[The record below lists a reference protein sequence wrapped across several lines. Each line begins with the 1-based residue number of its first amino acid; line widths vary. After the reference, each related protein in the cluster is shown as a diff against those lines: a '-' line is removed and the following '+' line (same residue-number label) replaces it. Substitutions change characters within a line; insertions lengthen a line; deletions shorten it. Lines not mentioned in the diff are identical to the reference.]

1 MLKSLSFQIGNTLNL
16 EVKMDILEG
25 LNEEQKEAVLYFDSP
40 LLVLAGA
47 GSGKTRVIT
56 HKIMYLI
63 KEKNIPLNKI
73 LAITFTN
80 KAAKEMKERVKEA
93 LSLEY
98 EPEWISTFH
107 SISAKILR
115 IEAENLGLKSNF
127 IIYDEEDSKKTI
139 KDIVKDM
146 NLSTEIY
153 KPDRLKNA
161 ISQTKQEMDD
171 SIIEFYSFTMPHLT
185 EIYEKYQK
193 ALKESNAVDFDD
205 LLILVVKLFKNY
217 PEIREKWQ
225 KKFDYILVDE
235 YQDTNK
241 VQHEILKYL
250 VGNRNC
256 ITVVGDPQ
264 QCIYTWRG
272 ANPENILDF
281 EKDFPNTKIIKL
293 ERNYRSTGKI
303 LSTANKVISNA
314 KGRWKEK
321 VLKLWTDKEEG
332 EDIGLYILKMD
343 KQESDFIGK
352 EIKKLISEGKNY
364 SDIAILMRMS
374 FLSRNLE
381 EAMMRYNIPYQII
394 GGVRFYERAEV
405 KDILAY
411 LRFALNPNDTQA
423 FKRIINLPSRGI
435 GEKTIKKI
443 QSFLKENWLQA
454 LTDSYETF
462 SPKIKMRLQEFLEII
477 EYIQKYGNE
486 KPSET
491 AKFVFDEINYEE
503 YLVSKYPK
511 DWEDRIANIEELFNA
526 LKEVEKSGK
535 TLSEFLEESSL
546 VQAQDNLQNDNSVKI
561 MTIHAAKGLEFPVVF
576 ISGLEE
582 GIFPSRRAFEDVEQM
597 EEERRLFYVAI
608 TRAEEKVYLTY
619 SKNRYGYNG
628 QFMETQLSRFV
639 EEIKPFLKI
648 YRQGTKQKLKTT
660 FKSNYNEKENY
671 EKVDTK
677 KVSSIDVKVGELV
690 KHDIFGKGV
699 VKEISGN
706 KALVIFENVGEKK
719 ILTSFLKK

>member
-1 MLKSLSFQIGNTLNL
+1 MDVLK
-16 EVKMDILEG
+16 G
-25 LNEEQKEAVLYFDSP
+25 LNKEQKEAVLYFDSP

-63 KEKNIPLNKI
+63 KEKQISLNRI

-80 KAAKEMKERVKEA
+80 KAAKEMKERVKNA
-93 LSLEY
+93 LNLEY

-115 IEAENLGLKSNF
+115 IEAENLGYKNNF
-127 IIYDEEDSKKTI
+127 VIYDEEDSKKTI
-139 KDIVKDM
+139 KDIVKEM

-153 KPDRLKNA
+153 KADRVKNA
-161 ISQTKQEMDD
+161 ISQVKQEMDE

-193 ALKESNAVDFDD
+193 ALKESNALDFDD
-205 LLILVVKLFKNY
+205 LLVFVVKLFKNHE
-217 PEIREKWQ
+217 EIRKKWQ
-225 KKFDYILVDE
+225 NKFDYILVDE

-241 VQHEILKYL
+241 VQHEILKYM
-250 VGNRNC
+250 VGGRNC

-272 ANPENILDF
+272 ANPENILEF

-303 LSTANKVISNA
+303 LSTANKVISGA
-314 KGRWKEK
+314 KVRWKEK
-321 VLKLWTDKEEG
+321 ILKLWTDKEEG
-332 EDIGLYILKMD
+332 EDIGLYILKSD
-343 KQESDFIGK
+343 KQESDFIGR
-352 EIKKLISEGKNY
+352 EIKRLTGEGYKYSKISV
-364 SDIAILMRMS
+364 LMRMS

-381 EAMMRYNIPYQII
+381 EAMMKYNIPYQII

-423 FKRIINLPSRGI
+423 FKRIINLPARGI
-435 GEKTIKKI
+435 GEKTVSKI
-443 QSFLKENWLQA
+443 QTFVKEDWLQG
-454 LTDSYETF
+454 LTEAYETF
-462 SPKIKMRLQEFLEII
+462 SPKIKMRIQEFLEII

-491 AKFVFDEINYEE
+491 AKFIFDEIGYED

-546 VQAQDNLQNDNSVKI
+546 VQAQDNIQDENSVKI
-561 MTIHAAKGLEFPVVF
+561 MTIHASKGLEFPVVF
-576 ISGLEE
+576 IAGLEE
-582 GIFPSRRAFEDVEQM
+582 GIFPSRRAFEDIEQM

-619 SKNRYGYNG
+619 PEYRYGYNG
-628 QFMETQLSRFV
+628 QFMETKPSRFV
-639 EEIKPFLKI
+639 EEIKPFIKVYKQGKKKI
-648 YRQGTKQKLKTT
+648 QKSV
-660 FKSNYNEKENY
+660 FKNSYQKDSEEREYK
-671 EKVDTK
+671 KVD
-677 KVSSIDVKVGELV
+677 VSKAENTDIKIGELV

-699 VKEISGN
+699 VKQIEGN

-719 ILTSFLKK
+719 ILTSFLKR

>member
-1 MLKSLSFQIGNTLNL
+1 
-16 EVKMDILEG
+16 MDILEG
-25 LNEEQKEAVLYFDSP
+25 LNEEQKEAVLYFNSP

-56 HKIMYLI
+56 HKIMFLI
-63 KEKNIPLNKI
+63 KEKGIPLNRI

-80 KAAKEMKERVKEA
+80 KAAKEMKERVKES
-93 LSLEY
+93 LNLEY

-107 SISAKILR
+107 SIAAKILR
-115 IEAENLGLKSNF
+115 IEAESLGYKNNF
-127 IIYDEEDSKKTI
+127 VIYDEEDSKKTI
-139 KDIVKDM
+139 KDIVKEM

-153 KPDRLKNA
+153 KPDRVKNA
-161 ISQTKQEMDD
+161 ISQVKQEMDET
-171 SIIEFYSFTMPHLT
+171 IIEFYAFTMPHLP

-193 ALKESNAVDFDD
+193 ALKESNALDFDD
-205 LLILVVKLFKNY
+205 LLVFVVKLFKNH
-217 PEIREKWQ
+217 PEIRQKWQ
-225 KKFDYILVDE
+225 NKFDYILVDE

-272 ANPENILDF
+272 ANPENILEF

-303 LSTANKVISNA
+303 LSTANKVISGA
-314 KGRWKEK
+314 RGRWREK

-332 EDIGLYILKMD
+332 EDIGLYILKTD
-343 KQESDFIGK
+343 KQESDFIAW
-352 EIKKLISEGKNY
+352 EIKKLKDEGMKY
-364 SDIAILMRMS
+364 SDIAVLMRMS

-411 LRFALNPNDTQA
+411 LRFALNPNDAQA

-443 QSFLKENWLQA
+443 QSFVKENWLQG
-454 LTDSYETF
+454 LTEAYETF
-462 SPKIKMRLQEFLEII
+462 SPKIKMRLQEFLELI
-477 EYIQKYGNE
+477 EYIQRFGNE

-491 AKFVFDEINYEE
+491 AKYIFNNLNYEE
-503 YLVSKYPK
+503 YLISKYPK

-546 VQAQDNLQNDNSVKI
+546 IQAQDNIQDDNSVKI

-576 ISGLEE
+576 IAGLEE
-582 GIFPSRRAFEDVEQM
+582 GIFPSRRTFEDIEQM

-608 TRAEEKVYLTY
+608 TRAKEKVYLTY
-619 SKNRYGYNG
+619 AKNRYGYNG

-639 EEIKPFLKI
+639 EEIKPSLKI
-648 YRQGTKQKLKTT
+648 YKQGKKKKTT
-660 FKSNYNEKENY
+660 SNFRSTNYSKAADNKEY
-671 EKVDTK
+671 KKVDVNK
-677 KVSSIDVKVGELV
+677 IDENVDVKVGELV
-690 KHDIFGKGV
+690 KHDVFGKGV
-699 VKEISGN
+699 VKQIVGN

>member
-1 MLKSLSFQIGNTLNL
+1 
-16 EVKMDILEG
+16 MDILEG
-25 LNEEQKEAVLYFDSP
+25 LNEEQKKAVLYFDSP

-63 KEKNIPLNKI
+63 KEKGIPLNRI

-80 KAAKEMKERVKEA
+80 KAAKEMKERVKNA
-93 LSLEY
+93 LDLEY

-107 SISAKILR
+107 SIAAKILR
-115 IEAENLGLKSNF
+115 IEAENLGYKSNF
-127 IIYDEEDSKKTI
+127 VIYDEEDSKKTI
-139 KDIVKDM
+139 KDIVKEM

-153 KPDRLKNA
+153 KPDRVKNA
-161 ISQTKQEMDD
+161 ISQVKQEMDET
-171 SIIEFYSFTMPHLT
+171 IIEFYSFTMPHLP

-193 ALKESNAVDFDD
+193 ALKESNALDFDD
-205 LLILVVKLFKNY
+205 LLVLVVKLFKNH

-250 VGNRNC
+250 VGEKDC

-272 ANPENILDF
+272 ANPENILEF

-303 LSTANKVISNA
+303 LSTANKVISGA
-314 KGRWKEK
+314 RGRWREK

-332 EDIGLYILKMD
+332 EDIGLYILKTD

-352 EIKKLISEGKNY
+352 EIKKLKEQGYKY
-364 SDIAILMRMS
+364 SDISVLMRMS

-381 EAMMRYNIPYQII
+381 EAMMRYDIPYQII
-394 GGVRFYERAEV
+394 GGVRFYERVEV

-443 QSFLKENWLQA
+443 QSFVKENWLQG
-454 LTDSYETF
+454 LTDAYETF
-462 SPKIKMRLQEFLEII
+462 SPKIKMRLQEFLELI
-477 EYIQKYGNE
+477 EYIQRFGNK

-491 AKFVFDEINYEE
+491 AKYIFDNLNYEE

-546 VQAQDNLQNDNSVKI
+546 VQAQDNIQNDNSVKI

-576 ISGLEE
+576 IAGLEE
-582 GIFPSRRAFEDVEQM
+582 GIFPSRRAFEDIEQM

-619 SKNRYGYNG
+619 AENRYGYNG

-639 EEIKPFLKI
+639 EEIKPFVKI
-648 YRQGTKQKLKTT
+648 YKQGQKTAK
-660 FKSNYNEKENY
+660 KSIYKKNFSTQVDNKEY
-671 EKVDTK
+671 K
-677 KVSSIDVKVGELV
+677 KVEVNKTEGNTDVKVGELV

-699 VKEISGN
+699 VKQIEGN